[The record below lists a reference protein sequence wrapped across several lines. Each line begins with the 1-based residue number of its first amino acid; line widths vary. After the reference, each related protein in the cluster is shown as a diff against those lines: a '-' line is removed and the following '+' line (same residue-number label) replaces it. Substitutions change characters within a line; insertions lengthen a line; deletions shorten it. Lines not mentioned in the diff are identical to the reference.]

1 MRVTYVADKQSKKQ
15 VGSDMFIVPTD
26 DERLKVVLIPYDVL
40 TPLVVHEN
48 LDMLTMIQ
56 QVQKVIKS
64 SEVST

>member
-1 MRVTYVADKQSKKQ
+1 MRVAYVADKQSKKQ

-40 TPLVVHEN
+40 TPLVVNEN

-56 QVQKVIKS
+56 QVQKVIKN